1 MLAPVAAPSNAP
13 NAMPKEYHQVAW
25 DDLLQD
31 DCRQLIALA
40 VREDLGREHDWS
52 TLSIVPESATGQ
64 VRIVARQA
72 GVLAG
77 GKVVDLIIQDLELD
91 VTATH
96 HVEDRTAIEPGDRLI
111 TLEGS
116 VRDLLTTERIVLNF
130 LGRLVGVAT
139 LTRTYVE
146 KVQGTEAKVYDTRK
160 TTPGWRRLEKYA
172 VQCGGGTN
180 HRTGL
185 YEAVMLKDNHLAWY
199 IESTGKQAHLGDLVP
214 VVRQFLID
222 QLGEASGQKR
232 IIEIEV
238 DRLEQLREVLPS
250 QPDIVLLDNM
260 DCVTLYAAVAMRNEL
275 APGVQ
280 LEASGGVNLDTIG
293 PIAQTGVDRISVGA
307 LTHSAVNVDLGYDWV
322 V

>member
-1 MLAPVAAPSNAP
+1 
-13 NAMPKEYHQVAW
+13 MPKEFHQVAW

-31 DCRQLIALA
+31 DCRRLIALA

-52 TLSIVPESATGQ
+52 TLSIVPESATGE
-64 VRIVARQA
+64 VRIVARQE

-96 HVEDRTAIEPGDRLI
+96 HFADGAVIVPGDVLI
-111 TLEGS
+111 TLQGS

-130 LGRLVGVAT
+130 LGRLVGIAT
-139 LTRTYVE
+139 LTRTYLQE
-146 KVQGTEAKVYDTRK
+146 VQGTAAKVYDTRK

-199 IESTGKQAHLGDLVP
+199 TEATGKAAQLGDLVP
-214 VVRQFLID
+214 IVRQFLID
-222 QLGEASGQKR
+222 QLGEQEGQKR

-260 DCVTLYAAVAMRNEL
+260 DCETLSAAVALRNES
-275 APGVQ
+275 APNVQ
-280 LEASGGVNLDTIG
+280 LEASGGVNLNTIG
-293 PIAQTGVDRISVGA
+293 AIAQTGVDRISVGA

-322 V
+322 

>member
-1 MLAPVAAPSNAP
+1 MA
-13 NAMPKEYHQVAW
+13 KQFHQVTW

-31 DCRQLIALA
+31 DCRQLLDLA

-52 TLSIVPESATGQ
+52 TLSLIPESATGS
-64 VRIVARQA
+64 VSIVARQE

-77 GKVVDLIIQDLELD
+77 SQIIDLMIDELELD
-91 VTATH
+91 IEAAYH
-96 HVEDRTAIEPGDRLI
+96 YCDRSAIAPGDKLI
-111 TLEGS
+111 TLTGS

-130 LGRLVGVAT
+130 LGRLVGIAA
-139 LTRTYVE
+139 LTRTYV
-146 KVQGTEAKVYDTRK
+146 QRIDGTPARVYDTRK

-199 IESTGKQAHLGDLVP
+199 SQFTGKSAQLGDLVGI
-214 VVRQFLID
+214 VRQFLID
-222 QLGEASGQKR
+222 QLGQANGSQR

-238 DRLEQLREVLPS
+238 DSIEQLKQVLPS

-260 DCVTLYAAVAMRNEL
+260 NCDALKTAVQLRNEL
-275 APGVQ
+275 APDVQ
-280 LEASGGVNLDTIG
+280 LEASGGVNLQTIRG
-293 PIAQTGVDRISVGA
+293 IAETGVERISVGA

-322 V
+322 

>member
-1 MLAPVAAPSNAP
+1 MA
-13 NAMPKEYHQVAW
+13 KQFHQVAW

-31 DCRQLIALA
+31 DSRQLLDLA

-52 TLSIVPESATGQ
+52 TLSLIPESATGE
-64 VRIVARQA
+64 VRIVARQE

-77 GKVVDLIIQDLELD
+77 SRIIDLMIDELELD
-91 VTATH
+91 IEATYH
-96 HVEDRTAIEPGDRLI
+96 HSDRSAMQPGDKLI
-111 TLEGS
+111 TLGGS

-146 KVQGTEAKVYDTRK
+146 QVQGTAAQVYDTRK

-199 IESTGKQAHLGDLVP
+199 TQFTGKSAQLGDLVGI
-214 VVRQFLID
+214 VRQFLID
-222 QLGEASGQKR
+222 QLGETNGARR

-238 DRLEQLREVLPS
+238 DRIEQLQQVLPS
-250 QPDIVLLDNM
+250 KPDIILLDNM
-260 DCVTLYAAVAMRNEL
+260 NCETLRAAVELRNQL
-275 APGVQ
+275 APEVE
-280 LEASGGVNLDTIG
+280 LEASGGVNLQTIRG
-293 PIAQTGVDRISVGA
+293 IAETGVERISVGA
-307 LTHSAVNVDLGYDWV
+307 LTHSAVNVDLGYDWG
-322 V
+322 